1 MTARPT
7 LVKRFSPRRALPALV
22 TLAAVALG
30 ALVAPLAGAALLK
43 TDPAKSTVGAVFKQ
57 LNVPVEA
64 KFKKFTAQVDY
75 DPAKPAA
82 AKATVEID
90 VGSFD
95 LGDPDYNKEVLKKEW
110 FNAAQFPKA
119 TFVSTAIVPGTAGK
133 FTVSGKLT
141 IKGKTSDVSFPLT
154 LKQEAG
160 HQVFDGSLPI
170 KRLTYV
176 IGDGEW
182 KDTAVVAD
190 EVVIKFHVVAS

>member
-1 MTARPT
+1 MPISTLRQTRMTVRKMLGVLTSIVLLAP
-7 LVKRFSPRRALPALV
+7 VAD
-22 TLAAVALG
+22 AAV
-30 ALVAPLAGAALLK
+30 LK
-43 TDPAKSTVGAVFKQ
+43 TDPTKSSVGAVFKQ

-64 KFKKFTAQVDY
+64 KFKKFNAQIDY

-90 VGSFD
+90 IGSFD
-95 LGDPDYNKEVLKKEW
+95 LGDLDYNKEVLKKEW

-119 TFVSTAIVPGTAGK
+119 TFVSTAIVPGAAGK

-141 IKGKTSDVSFPLT
+141 IKGKTSDVSFPLS
-154 LKQEAG
+154 LKQEGA

-190 EVVIKFHVVAS
+190 EVIIKFHVVAS

>member
-1 MTARPT
+1 MPISTLRQTRMTVRKMLGVLTSVVLLAP
-7 LVKRFSPRRALPALV
+7 VAD
-22 TLAAVALG
+22 AAV
-30 ALVAPLAGAALLK
+30 LK
-43 TDPAKSTVGAVFKQ
+43 TDPTKSSVGAVFKQ

-64 KFKKFTAQVDY
+64 KFKKFNAQIDY

-90 VGSFD
+90 IGSFD

-119 TFVSTAIVPGTAGK
+119 TFVSTAIVPGAAGK

-141 IKGKTSDVSFPLT
+141 IKGKTSDVSFPLS
-154 LKQEAG
+154 LKQEGA

-190 EVVIKFHVVAS
+190 EVIIKFHVVAS